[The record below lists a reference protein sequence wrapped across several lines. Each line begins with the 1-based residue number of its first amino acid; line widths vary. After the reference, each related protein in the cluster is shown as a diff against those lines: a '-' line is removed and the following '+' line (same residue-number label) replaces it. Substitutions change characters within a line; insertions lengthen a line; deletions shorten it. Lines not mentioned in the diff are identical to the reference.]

1 MAPPEVAKHPLRIR
15 QAACRTLIATATP
28 KRHQKESM
36 RKPTAALFLAGM
48 YVVVACG
55 TGTSQDIATPTST
68 TTAPT
73 PVAVG
78 ALKELLLTPDQLNTA
93 VGATKLAVKT
103 ERTYMWDNDA
113 TVSAEH
119 CRAVQEPAAASAYAD
134 SQWIAVQ
141 GNVVEE
147 TGAAWTHLVD
157 QAVVAFVSAKGAAA
171 FFTTATQRWQ
181 ACSNGHYTVTLAGRP
196 AKAWTVGPV
205 AETDG
210 TLSATLTSEAK
221 GGCQRALTV
230 INNVAI
236 DVDVCSADP
245 GDAAVNIAHQIAA
258 KVPTK

>member
-1 MAPPEVAKHPLRIR
+1 
-15 QAACRTLIATATP
+15 
-28 KRHQKESM
+28 M
-36 RKPTAALFLAGM
+36 RKPTAALLLAGM
-48 YVVVACG
+48 CVVAACG
-55 TGTSQDIATPTST
+55 TGTSQDIATSTST
-68 TTAPT
+68 TPPPT

-78 ALKELLLTPDQLNTA
+78 ALKELLLTPDQLNAA

-113 TVSAEH
+113 TVSEQD

-157 QAVVAFVSAKGAAA
+157 QAVVAFVSAKDAAA

-181 ACSNGHYTVTLAGRP
+181 ACSNGHYTVTRSGRP
-196 AKAWTVGPV
+196 AQAWTVGPV
-205 AETDG
+205 IDTAG
-210 TLSATLTSEAK
+210 TLSATLSSETK
-221 GGCQRALTV
+221 GGGCQRVLTV
-230 INNVAI
+230 TNNVAI

-245 GDAAVNIAHQIAA
+245 GNAAADIAHQIAA